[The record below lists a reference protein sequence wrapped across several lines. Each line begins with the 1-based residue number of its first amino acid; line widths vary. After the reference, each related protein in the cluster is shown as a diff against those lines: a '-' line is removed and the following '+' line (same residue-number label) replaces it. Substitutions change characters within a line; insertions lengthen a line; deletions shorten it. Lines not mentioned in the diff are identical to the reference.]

1 MLHFSKIGHFE
12 SELLH
17 LWVMT
22 SVFLKYPFHIFT
34 IVCLIIHPLNKITL
48 LLVRY
53 LPTTNLVLNLVS
65 NLDTVHQNQE
75 LKHPNNSKSIK

>member
-1 MLHFSKIGHFE
+1 
-12 SELLH
+12 
-17 LWVMT
+17 MT

-75 LKHPNNSKSIK
+75 LNTLIILSQSNKIAIKTSKASE

>member
-1 MLHFSKIGHFE
+1 
-12 SELLH
+12 
-17 LWVMT
+17 MT

-75 LKHPNNSKSIK
+75 LNTLIILSQSNKIAIKTSKAPE